1 VHESDTLIAY
11 IVVISATTATVSA
24 TTSTR
29 TGDEVQDE
37 VDVLRP
43 TNTIVIAGDSISLPC
58 SSRANNESRWYFY
71 AHDTGRPRNVF
82 DGTRLYDSSGRR
94 LEVNY
99 DSCRLKTCHLNIT
112 SVHLDDAGYY
122 ACSEASRSK
131 RIAASLVV
139 LGENILLSL

>member
-1 VHESDTLIAY
+1 M
-11 IVVISATTATVSA
+11 ISATADATVSA
-24 TTSTR
+24 TTSVR
-29 TGDEVQDE
+29 AGDEVRDE

-58 SSRANNESRWYFY
+58 SSRANNESRW
-71 AHDTGRPRNVF
+71 D
-82 DGTRLYDSSGRR
+82 LYDQGSGGPRSVYNGNGVHDNSGRR
-94 LEVNY
+94 VKLDY

-122 ACSEASRSK
+122 ACSEASRFK

-139 LGENILLSL
+139 LGENILLSLVS